1 MTMIDTS
8 LQEVKI
14 LEPRVFGDARGWFLE
29 SYSTETMQKLGF
41 NTVFVQDNHSYSATK
56 GILRGLH
63 FQKAP
68 FAQTKL
74 VRCTRGAILDV
85 AVDIRQG
92 SPQYLQWVSAVLSAE
107 NHRQL
112 YIPKGFAHGFLTLT
126 DDVEVQYKVDALY
139 STTCDRS
146 IRFDDPTI
154 GVDWGIPN
162 PILSDKDNNAP
173 LLKDSD
179 ADFIYTLEDKI

>member
-1 MTMIDTS
+1 MTVTNTS
-8 LQEVKI
+8 LPEVKI

-29 SYSTETMQKLGF
+29 SYSTETMHKIGIETL
-41 NTVFVQDNHSYSATK
+41 FVQDNHSFSSQK

-92 SPQYLQWVSAVLSAE
+92 SPRYL
-107 NHRQL
+107 
-112 YIPKGFAHGFLTLT
+112 
-126 DDVEVQYKVDALY
+126 
-139 STTCDRS
+139 DR
-146 IRFDDPTI
+146 
-154 GVDWGIPN
+154 
-162 PILSDKDNNAP
+162 
-173 LLKDSD
+173 
-179 ADFIYTLEDKI
+179 